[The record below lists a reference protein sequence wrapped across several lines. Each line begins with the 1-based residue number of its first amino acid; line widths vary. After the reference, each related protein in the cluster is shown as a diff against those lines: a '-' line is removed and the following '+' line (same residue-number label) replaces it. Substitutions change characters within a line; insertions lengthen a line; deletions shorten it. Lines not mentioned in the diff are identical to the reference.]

1 MANSYKK
8 QPFFYWAH
16 GRAIEDKI
24 LANRTFRRKT
34 KILLKNYNDYTVLP
48 NRLKE
53 ISDVWVWKVDGPK
66 YYWAKADPKYM
77 RK

>member
-1 MANSYKK
+1 MARSYKK
-8 QPFFYWAH
+8 QPFFYIAC
-16 GRAIEDKI
+16 GTAKFDKMQ
-24 LANRTFRRKT
+24 ANRMFRRIT
-34 KILLKNYNDYTVLP
+34 KNLLYNYNDYTVLP

-53 ISDVWVWKVDGPK
+53 VSDVWGWSVDGPK